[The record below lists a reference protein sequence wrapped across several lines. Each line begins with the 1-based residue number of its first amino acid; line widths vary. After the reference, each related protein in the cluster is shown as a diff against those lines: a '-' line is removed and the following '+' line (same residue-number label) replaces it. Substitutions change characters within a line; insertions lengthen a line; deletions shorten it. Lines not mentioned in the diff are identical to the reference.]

1 MKALPIKALPV
12 KTLPIKALAMG
23 RSRTAAPFAVNTSGR
38 IALNMLLWL
47 AAFLWFLP
55 ILVSLW
61 VAIHPASAQGSFSLF
76 APLTVQNFIN
86 AWQAAPFGRYFLNTT
101 LLVLM
106 IVVCQLILATLA
118 AYALVRFKLKG
129 VGFIFSLILL
139 QLMISPDVL
148 ILKNYQ
154 TIGTFGL
161 RDSLLGIALP
171 YFASAFAIFL
181 LRQTFKSI
189 PLVLEEAAI
198 IEGASRAYILR
209 RIYIPLA
216 KPVYVAFALVSIS
229 FHWNDFLWPLVITDS
244 VKVRPLTVGL
254 QLFSAPE
261 QGVQWALIGA
271 ATLMTS
277 LPLLALFLLFQR
289 QFVQSFMRAGIR

>member
-1 MKALPIKALPV
+1 MSLSIAASTPKKVSLRR
-12 KTLPIKALAMG
+12 MG
-23 RSRTAAPFAVNTSGR
+23 WGLLTWAV
-38 IALNMLLWL
+38 ALLWI
-47 AAFLWFLP
+47 LP
-55 ILVSLW
+55 ILVAGW
-61 VAIHPASAQGSFSLF
+61 VAIHPVGEQGGFSLF
-76 APLTVQNFIN
+76 APLTTQNFIN
-86 AWQAAPFGRYFLNTT
+86 AWHAAPFGRYFLNTI
-101 LLVLM
+101 LLVLL
-106 IVVCQLILATLA
+106 IVVCQLILATMA
-118 AYALVRFKLKG
+118 AYALVRFRLKG
-129 VGFIFSLILL
+129 AGILFALVLL

-148 ILKNYQ
+148 ILNNYQ
-154 TIGTFGL
+154 TIGSLGL
-161 RDSLLGIALP
+161 RDTLLGIALP

-198 IEGASRAYILR
+198 VEGASRFYILR

-216 KPVYVAFALVSIS
+216 KPVYIAFALVSIS

-244 VKVRPLTVGL
+244 VNVRPLTVGL

-277 LPLLALFLLFQR
+277 VPLLILFLVFQR

>member
-1 MKALPIKALPV
+1 MSLSL
-12 KTLPIKALAMG
+12 
-23 RSRTAAPFAVNTSGR
+23 TAAPAQTGSLRR
-38 IALNMLLWL
+38 IGWNLLTWGAALLWV
-47 AAFLWFLP
+47 FP
-55 ILVSLW
+55 ILVATW
-61 VAIHPASAQGSFSLF
+61 VAIHPAADQGGFSLF
-76 APLTVQNFIN
+76 APLTPQNFIN
-86 AWQAAPFGRYFLNTT
+86 AWHAAPFGRYFLNTVS
-101 LLVLM
+101 LVLL
-106 IVVCQLILATLA
+106 IVFFQLILATMA
-118 AYALVRFKLKG
+118 AYALVRFRLKG
-129 VGFIFSLILL
+129 AGILFALVLL

-148 ILKNYQ
+148 ILNNYQ
-154 TIGTFGL
+154 TIGTLGL
-161 RDSLLGIALP
+161 RDTLLGIALP

-198 IEGASRAYILR
+198 VEGASRFYILR

-244 VKVRPLTVGL
+244 VNVRPLTVGL

-277 LPLLALFLLFQR
+277 VPLLVLFLVFQR

>member
-1 MKALPIKALPV
+1 VKQ
-12 KTLPIKALAMG
+12 KTL
-23 RSRTAAPFAVNTSGR
+23 RQRTLDLIT
-38 IALNMLLWL
+38 WL

-55 ILVSLW
+55 ILVAIW

-76 APLTVQNFIN
+76 APLTLQNFIN
-86 AWQAAPFGRYFLNTT
+86 AWSAAPFARYFLNTT

-106 IVVCQLILATLA
+106 IVVCQMVLATLA
-118 AYALVRFKLKG
+118 AYALVRFKVKG
-129 VGFIFSLILL
+129 GGVIFAMILL

-148 ILKNYQ
+148 ILNNYK
-154 TIGTFGL
+154 TIGALGL

-171 YFASAFAIFL
+171 YFASAFAIFM

-198 IEGASRAYILR
+198 VEGASRFYILR
-209 RIYIPLA
+209 KIYIPLA
-216 KPVYVAFALVSIS
+216 KPIYVAFALVSIS

-244 VKVRPLTVGL
+244 VKVRPITVGL

-261 QGVQWALIGA
+261 QGVQWALISA
-271 ATLMTS
+271 ATLMTVM
-277 LPLLALFLLFQR
+277 PLLVLFLVFQR

>member
-1 MKALPIKALPV
+1 MSLTMTVAPHRTFSL
-12 KTLPIKALAMG
+12 G
-23 RSRTAAPFAVNTSGR
+23 RLC
-38 IALNMLLWL
+38 LNLSIWL
-47 AAFLWFLP
+47 AALLWFLP
-55 ILVSLW
+55 ILVSFW
-61 VAIHPASAQGSFSLF
+61 VAIHPASAQGSFTLF
-76 APLTVQNFIN
+76 APLTLQNFVH
-86 AWQAAPFGRYFLNTT
+86 AWQAAPFGRYFINTT

-106 IVVCQLILATLA
+106 IVICQLILATMA
-118 AYALVRFKLKG
+118 AYALVRFRLKG
-129 VGFIFSLILL
+129 AGIIFSLILL

-148 ILKNYQ
+148 ILNNYQ
-154 TIGTFGL
+154 TIGALGL

-198 IEGASRAYILR
+198 VEGASRFYILR

-216 KPVYVAFALVSIS
+216 KPIYIAFALVSIS

-271 ATLMTS
+271 ATIMTS
-277 LPLLALFLLFQR
+277 LPLLVLFLVFQR

>member
-1 MKALPIKALPV
+1 MSLLLTTTPGRPLLP
-12 KTLPIKALAMG
+12 G
-23 RSRTAAPFAVNTSGR
+23 Q
-38 IALNMLLWL
+38 IALNLAIWL
-47 AAFLWFLP
+47 AALLWFLP
-55 ILVSLW
+55 LLVALW
-61 VAIHPASAQGSFSLF
+61 VALHHASAQGTFSLF
-76 APLTVQNFIN
+76 SPITLQNFIN

-106 IVVCQLILATLA
+106 IVVCQLLLATMA
-118 AYALVRFKLKG
+118 AYALVRFRLKG
-129 VGFIFSLILL
+129 SGLLFSLILL

-148 ILKNYQ
+148 ILHNYQ
-154 TIGTFGL
+154 TISALGL
-161 RDSLLGIALP
+161 RDSLAGIALP

-198 IEGASRAYILR
+198 VEGASRFYILR
-209 RIYIPLA
+209 KIYIPLA
-216 KPVYVAFALVSIS
+216 KPIYVAFALVSIS

-244 VKVRPLTVGL
+244 VNVRPVTVGL

-261 QGVQWALIGA
+261 QGVQWALVSA

-277 LPLLALFLLFQR
+277 LPLLVLFLIFQR

>member
-1 MKALPIKALPV
+1 MSLTMTVSPARPFSYARLCLNLAICCAAL
-12 KTLPIKALAMG
+12 
-23 RSRTAAPFAVNTSGR
+23 
-38 IALNMLLWL
+38 
-47 AAFLWFLP
+47 LWFLP
-55 ILVSLW
+55 ILLSLW
-61 VAIHPASAQGSFSLF
+61 VAIHPASEQGSFSLL
-76 APLTVQNFIN
+76 APLTMQNFVH

-106 IVVCQLILATLA
+106 IVVCQLILATMA
-118 AYALVRFKLKG
+118 AYALVRFRLKG
-129 VGFIFSLILL
+129 AGIIFSLILL

-148 ILKNYQ
+148 ILNNYQ
-154 TIGTFGL
+154 TIGALGL

-198 IEGASRAYILR
+198 VEGASRFYILR

-216 KPVYVAFALVSIS
+216 KPIYIAFALVSIS

-271 ATLMTS
+271 ATIMTS
-277 LPLLALFLLFQR
+277 LPLLLLFLVFQR

>member
-1 MKALPIKALPV
+1 MSLIITLTHSRSFSIKKICLNFVIWVAAL
-12 KTLPIKALAMG
+12 
-23 RSRTAAPFAVNTSGR
+23 
-38 IALNMLLWL
+38 
-47 AAFLWFLP
+47 LWFLP
-55 ILVSLW
+55 ILVAIW
-61 VAIHPASAQGSFSLF
+61 VAIHPASEQGNISLF
-76 APLTVQNFIN
+76 TALTLQNFVN
-86 AWQAAPFGRYFLNTT
+86 AWQAAPFERYFLNTIM
-101 LLVLM
+101 LVLM
-106 IVVCQLILATLA
+106 IIICQLVLATMA
-118 AYALVRFKLKG
+118 AYALVRFRLKWSG
-129 VGFIFSLILL
+129 ILFSLILL

-148 ILKNYQ
+148 ILNNYK
-154 TIGTFGL
+154 TISAFGL

-189 PLVLEEAAI
+189 PVVLEEAAI
-198 IEGASRAYILR
+198 VEGASRFYILR

-216 KPVYVAFALVSIS
+216 KPIYVAFALVSIS

-271 ATLMTS
+271 ATLITS
-277 LPLLALFLLFQR
+277 LPLLILFLIFQR

>member
-1 MKALPIKALPV
+1 MNP
-12 KTLPIKALAMG
+12 TLDLTAVT
-23 RSRTAAPFAVNTSGR
+23 RTARRGR
-38 IALNMLLWL
+38 WVWTLATWAGALVWV
-47 AAFLWFLP
+47 LP

-61 VAIHPASAQGSFSLF
+61 VAVHPAAEQGSFTLF
-76 APLTVQNFIN
+76 SPLTGRNFIQ
-86 AWQAAPFGRYFLNTT
+86 AWQAAPFGRYFINTIA
-101 LLVLM
+101 LVLM

-118 AYALVRFKLKG
+118 AYALVRFRLKG
-129 VGFIFSLILL
+129 AGVIFSLILL

-148 ILKNYQ
+148 ILNNYQ
-154 TIGTFGL
+154 TIGALGL
-161 RDSLLGIALP
+161 RDTLLGIALP

-198 IEGASRAYILR
+198 IEGASRAYILW

-216 KPVYVAFALVSIS
+216 KPVYIAFTLVSIS

-244 VKVRPLTVGL
+244 VRVRPLTVGL

-261 QGVQWALIGA
+261 QGVQWALISA

-277 LPLLALFLLFQR
+277 LPLLGLFLLFQR
-289 QFVQSFMRAGIR
+289 RFVQSFMRAGIR

>member
-1 MKALPIKALPV
+1 MTI
-12 KTLPIKALAMG
+12 
-23 RSRTAAPFAVNTSGR
+23 APHRAFSLGR
-38 IALNMLLWL
+38 ILLNLSIWL
-47 AAFLWFLP
+47 AALLWFLP

-61 VAIHPASAQGSFSLF
+61 VAIHPASEQGSFSLF
-76 APLTVQNFIN
+76 APVTFENFIH

-129 VGFIFSLILL
+129 AGIIFSLILL

-148 ILKNYQ
+148 ILNNYQ
-154 TIGTFGL
+154 TIGALGL
-161 RDSLLGIALP
+161 RDSLLGIGLP

-198 IEGASRAYILR
+198 VEGASRFYILR

-216 KPVYVAFALVSIS
+216 KPIYVAFALVSIS

-271 ATLMTS
+271 ATIMTS
-277 LPLLALFLLFQR
+277 LPLLVLFLVFQR

>member
-1 MKALPIKALPV
+1 V
-12 KTLPIKALAMG
+12 KPFSYRRLFLDLA
-23 RSRTAAPFAVNTSGR
+23 
-38 IALNMLLWL
+38 IWL
-47 AAFLWFLP
+47 AAVLWLLP
-55 ILVSLW
+55 VLVAVW
-61 VAIHPASAQGSFSLF
+61 IAVHPASAQGSFSLF

-86 AWQAAPFGRYFLNTT
+86 AWQAAPFARYFLNTT

-129 VGFIFSLILL
+129 AGLIFALILL

-148 ILKNYQ
+148 ILNNYK
-154 TIGTFGL
+154 TIGALGL
-161 RDSLLGIALP
+161 RDTLTGIALP

-198 IEGASRAYILR
+198 VEGASRLYILR
-209 RIYIPLA
+209 KIYIPLA
-216 KPVYVAFALVSIS
+216 KPVYVAFALVSVS

-244 VKVRPLTVGL
+244 VTVRPVTVGL

-261 QGVQWALIGA
+261 QGVQWALISA
-271 ATLMTS
+271 ATLMTVM
-277 LPLLALFLLFQR
+277 PLLVLFLIFQR

>member
-1 MKALPIKALPV
+1 MSLTMTVAPQRAFSL
-12 KTLPIKALAMG
+12 G
-23 RSRTAAPFAVNTSGR
+23 RLCHNLS
-38 IALNMLLWL
+38 IWL
-47 AAFLWFLP
+47 AAQLWYMP
-55 ILVSLW
+55 ILVSFW
-61 VAIHPASAQGSFSLF
+61 VAIHPASEQGSFSLF
-76 APLTVQNFIN
+76 APLTLQNFVH
-86 AWQAAPFGRYFLNTT
+86 AWEAAPFGRYFINTT

-106 IVVCQLILATLA
+106 IVICQLILATMA
-118 AYALVRFKLKG
+118 AYALVRFRLRG
-129 VGFIFSLILL
+129 AGIIFSLILL

-148 ILKNYQ
+148 ILNNYQ
-154 TIGTFGL
+154 TIGALGL

-198 IEGASRAYILR
+198 VEGASRFYILR

-216 KPVYVAFALVSIS
+216 KPIYIAFALVSIS

-271 ATLMTS
+271 ATIMTS
-277 LPLLALFLLFQR
+277 LPLLVLFLVFQR

>member
-1 MKALPIKALPV
+1 MSLTMTVAPRRSFAL
-12 KTLPIKALAMG
+12 G
-23 RSRTAAPFAVNTSGR
+23 RLC
-38 IALNMLLWL
+38 LNLTIWL
-47 AAFLWFLP
+47 AALLWFLP
-55 ILVSLW
+55 ILMALW
-61 VAIHPASAQGSFSLF
+61 VAVHPASEQGSFSIF
-76 APLTVQNFIN
+76 APLTLENFIH
-86 AWQAAPFGRYFLNTT
+86 AWQAAPFGRYFLNTA

-106 IVVCQLILATLA
+106 IVLCQLVLATLA
-118 AYALVRFKLKG
+118 AYALVRFKMKG
-129 VGFIFSLILL
+129 AGIIFSLILL

-148 ILKNYQ
+148 ILNNYQ
-154 TIGTFGL
+154 TIGALGL
-161 RDSLLGIALP
+161 RDSLLGIGLP

-198 IEGASRAYILR
+198 VEGASRGYILR

-216 KPVYVAFALVSIS
+216 KPIYIAFAMVSIS

-271 ATLMTS
+271 ATIMTS
-277 LPLLALFLLFQR
+277 LPLLVLFLVFQR

>member
-1 MKALPIKALPV
+1 MSSLTM
-12 KTLPIKALAMG
+12 TLTPARPFSAG
-23 RSRTAAPFAVNTSGR
+23 RLCLN
-38 IALNMLLWL
+38 IAIWL

-55 ILVSLW
+55 VLVSVW
-61 VAIHPASAQGSFSLF
+61 VAIHPASEQGSFSLF
-76 APLTVQNFIN
+76 APLTLQNFIN
-86 AWQAAPFGRYFLNTT
+86 AWEAAPFGRYFLNTT

-118 AYALVRFKLKG
+118 AYALVRFKLQG
-129 VGFIFSLILL
+129 AGIIFALVLL

-148 ILKNYQ
+148 ILNNYK
-154 TIGTFGL
+154 TIGALGL

-181 LRQTFKSI
+181 LRQTFRSI

-198 IEGASRAYILR
+198 VEGASRFYILR
-209 RIYIPLA
+209 KIYIPLA
-216 KPVYVAFALVSIS
+216 KPVYVAFALVSVS

-244 VKVRPLTVGL
+244 VKVRPITVGL

-271 ATLMTS
+271 ATLMTV
-277 LPLLALFLLFQR
+277 LPLLALFLIFQR

>member
-1 MKALPIKALPV
+1 MSLTMTVAPQRTFAF
-12 KTLPIKALAMG
+12 G
-23 RSRTAAPFAVNTSGR
+23 RLC
-38 IALNMLLWL
+38 LNLIIWL
-47 AAFLWFLP
+47 AALLWFLP

-61 VAIHPASAQGSFSLF
+61 IAIHPASEQGSFSLF
-76 APLTVQNFIN
+76 APLTLQNFVH

-129 VGFIFSLILL
+129 AGIIFSLILL

-148 ILKNYQ
+148 ILNNYQ
-154 TIGTFGL
+154 TIGALGL
-161 RDSLLGIALP
+161 RDSLLGIGLP

-198 IEGASRAYILR
+198 VEGASRFYILR
-209 RIYIPLA
+209 RVYIPLA
-216 KPVYVAFALVSIS
+216 KPIYIAFALVSIS

-271 ATLMTS
+271 ATIMTS
-277 LPLLALFLLFQR
+277 LPLLVLFLVFQR